1 MPSLKKFGTEP
12 TIPPFQPWTFLP
24 AFVRGQQTCLADPSW
39 DYEISFTNFLHPKFY
54 GNPIILET
62 RPRVSGLLHRVRAL
76 HLRYSPPRDFNHVL
90 VPFFRHHHWQYNSR
104 VFYLDYFWSP
114 NVRTLILNG
123 LPVLGAMMKQVC
135 WHSRRSKAYR
145 GLPEKPRTKR
155 GSREL
160 ESIYYG
166 GTPMRHRK
174 TACFGALVL
183 EPHFAQI
190 LRPLLATYMGK
201 VLAAAGSE
209 SFMVE
214 KSIAGSGA
222 RAEPL
227 QAAAQS
233 VATGISTVLLW
244 LADAIRHC
252 FLMLALLRPSRRT
265 RQNRNRQ
272 QSAASGC

>member
-1 MPSLKKFGTEP
+1 MSTHTFFSLCGPSPVATVKVPLS
-12 TIPPFQPWTFLP
+12 QPC
-24 AFVRGQQTCLADPSW
+24 FVHFFRPCFRGHDEA
-39 DYEISFTNFLHPKFY
+39 
-54 GNPIILET
+54 
-62 RPRVSGLLHRVRAL
+62 GLLAFEAL
-76 HLRYSPPRDFNHVL
+76 
-90 VPFFRHHHWQYNSR
+90 Q
-104 VFYLDYFWSP
+104 
-114 NVRTLILNG
+114 G
-123 LPVLGAMMKQVC
+123 LPRPA
-135 WHSRRSKAYR
+135 R
-145 GLPEKPRTKR
+145 GTRTKR
-155 GSREL
+155 GSRGL

-183 EPHFAQI
+183 EPHFAQSCG
-190 LRPLLATYMGK
+190 RFLLLTWGK
-201 VLAAAGSE
+201 VLSAAGSE

-272 QSAASGC
+272 QSAASGCQKHPSSRQARMCVFPQRGAYS

>member
-1 MPSLKKFGTEP
+1 
-12 TIPPFQPWTFLP
+12 
-24 AFVRGQQTCLADPSW
+24 
-39 DYEISFTNFLHPKFY
+39 
-54 GNPIILET
+54 
-62 RPRVSGLLHRVRAL
+62 
-76 HLRYSPPRDFNHVL
+76 
-90 VPFFRHHHWQYNSR
+90 
-104 VFYLDYFWSP
+104 
-114 NVRTLILNG
+114 
-123 LPVLGAMMKQVC
+123 MKQVR

-145 GLPEKPRTKR
+145 GLPEAR
-155 GSREL
+155 GQSEAHGDSNLYTMGVRPC
-160 ESIYYG
+160 G
-166 GTPMRHRK
+166 HRK
-174 TACFGALVL
+174 TACFGAVVL
-183 EPHFAQI
+183 EPHFAQSCG
-190 LRPLLATYMGK
+190 RFLLLTWGK

-244 LADAIRHC
+244 L
-252 FLMLALLRPSRRT
+252 MLALLRPSRRT

>member
-1 MPSLKKFGTEP
+1 MFGAVNALA
-12 TIPPFQPWTFLP
+12 FWT
-24 AFVRGQQTCLADPSW
+24 
-39 DYEISFTNFLHPKFY
+39 
-54 GNPIILET
+54 
-62 RPRVSGLLHRVRAL
+62 PRSGLPSCIESLL
-76 HLRYSPPRDFNHVL
+76 LKQNP
-90 VPFFRHHHWQYNSR
+90 
-104 VFYLDYFWSP
+104 
-114 NVRTLILNG
+114 TLISVKVPLSQPCFDHFFGPCFRGHDEAGLLAFEALQG
-123 LPVLGAMMKQVC
+123 LPRPAQGT
-135 WHSRRSKAYR
+135 
-145 GLPEKPRTKR
+145 RTKR
-155 GSREL
+155 GSRGL

-183 EPHFAQI
+183 EPHFAQSCG
-190 LRPLLATYMGK
+190 RFLLLTWGK

>member
-1 MPSLKKFGTEP
+1 MSGT
-12 TIPPFQPWTFLP
+12 
-24 AFVRGQQTCLADPSW
+24 
-39 DYEISFTNFLHPKFY
+39 
-54 GNPIILET
+54 IIEQNGD
-62 RPRVSGLLHRVRAL
+62 GLLEQSHMPVGWPLHIDGAVRQSCAHTVKVPLSQPCFDHFFGPCFRGHDEAGLLAFEAL
-76 HLRYSPPRDFNHVL
+76 
-90 VPFFRHHHWQYNSR
+90 Q
-104 VFYLDYFWSP
+104 
-114 NVRTLILNG
+114 G
-123 LPVLGAMMKQVC
+123 LPRPAQGT
-135 WHSRRSKAYR
+135 
-145 GLPEKPRTKR
+145 RTKR
-155 GSREL
+155 GSRGL

-183 EPHFAQI
+183 EPHFAQSCG
-190 LRPLLATYMGK
+190 RFLLLTWGK

>member
-1 MPSLKKFGTEP
+1 MVTAAVQLSRSHPLSQPCFDHFFGPCFRGHDEASL
-12 TIPPFQPWTFLP
+12 L
-24 AFVRGQQTCLADPSW
+24 AF
-39 DYEISFTNFLHPKFY
+39 E
-54 GNPIILET
+54 
-62 RPRVSGLLHRVRAL
+62 AL
-76 HLRYSPPRDFNHVL
+76 
-90 VPFFRHHHWQYNSR
+90 Q
-104 VFYLDYFWSP
+104 
-114 NVRTLILNG
+114 G
-123 LPVLGAMMKQVC
+123 LPRPA
-135 WHSRRSKAYR
+135 R
-145 GLPEKPRTKR
+145 GTRTKR
-155 GSREL
+155 GSRGL

-183 EPHFAQI
+183 EPHFAQSCG
-190 LRPLLATYMGK
+190 RFLLLTWGK

-209 SFMVE
+209 SFVVE

>member
-1 MPSLKKFGTEP
+1 MGRMQHAILIDLAKADRRWTEKKCTVKVPLSQPCFDHFFGP
-12 TIPPFQPWTFLP
+12 CF
-24 AFVRGQQTCLADPSW
+24 RGHDEA
-39 DYEISFTNFLHPKFY
+39 
-54 GNPIILET
+54 
-62 RPRVSGLLHRVRAL
+62 GLLAFEAL
-76 HLRYSPPRDFNHVL
+76 
-90 VPFFRHHHWQYNSR
+90 Q
-104 VFYLDYFWSP
+104 
-114 NVRTLILNG
+114 G
-123 LPVLGAMMKQVC
+123 LPRPA
-135 WHSRRSKAYR
+135 R
-145 GLPEKPRTKR
+145 GTRTKR
-155 GSREL
+155 GSRGL

-183 EPHFAQI
+183 EPHFAQSCG
-190 LRPLLATYMGK
+190 RFLLLTWGK

>member
-1 MPSLKKFGTEP
+1 
-12 TIPPFQPWTFLP
+12 
-24 AFVRGQQTCLADPSW
+24 
-39 DYEISFTNFLHPKFY
+39 
-54 GNPIILET
+54 
-62 RPRVSGLLHRVRAL
+62 
-76 HLRYSPPRDFNHVL
+76 
-90 VPFFRHHHWQYNSR
+90 
-104 VFYLDYFWSP
+104 
-114 NVRTLILNG
+114 
-123 LPVLGAMMKQVC
+123 
-135 WHSRRSKAYR
+135 
-145 GLPEKPRTKR
+145 
-155 GSREL
+155 
-160 ESIYYG
+160 
-166 GTPMRHRK
+166 MRHRK

-190 LRPLLATYMGK
+190 LRPLLATYIGK

-252 FLMLALLRPSRRT
+252 FLMLALLRRSRRT
-265 RQNRNRQ
+265 RQNRNQQ

>member
-1 MPSLKKFGTEP
+1 MKGTSCVRLGSFHARIVPSMCFATMMVLSVKVPLSQPCFDHFFGP
-12 TIPPFQPWTFLP
+12 
-24 AFVRGQQTCLADPSW
+24 C
-39 DYEISFTNFLHPKFY
+39 
-54 GNPIILET
+54 
-62 RPRVSGLLHRVRAL
+62 
-76 HLRYSPPRDFNHVL
+76 
-90 VPFFRHHHWQYNSR
+90 FR
-104 VFYLDYFWSP
+104 
-114 NVRTLILNG
+114 
-123 LPVLGAMMKQVC
+123 AMMKQVC

-145 GLPEKPRTKR
+145 GLPEAR
-155 GSREL
+155 GQSEAHGDSNLYTMGVRPCVTAKL
-160 ESIYYG
+160 PVLG
-166 GTPMRHRK
+166 GW
-174 TACFGALVL
+174 FWNL
-183 EPHFAQI
+183 I
-190 LRPLLATYMGK
+190 LLN
-201 VLAAAGSE
+201 LAAASCYLHGGRFWRQQVPSP
-209 SFMVE
+209 FMAE

>member
-1 MPSLKKFGTEP
+1 
-12 TIPPFQPWTFLP
+12 
-24 AFVRGQQTCLADPSW
+24 
-39 DYEISFTNFLHPKFY
+39 
-54 GNPIILET
+54 
-62 RPRVSGLLHRVRAL
+62 
-76 HLRYSPPRDFNHVL
+76 
-90 VPFFRHHHWQYNSR
+90 
-104 VFYLDYFWSP
+104 
-114 NVRTLILNG
+114 
-123 LPVLGAMMKQVC
+123 
-135 WHSRRSKAYR
+135 
-145 GLPEKPRTKR
+145 
-155 GSREL
+155 
-160 ESIYYG
+160 
-166 GTPMRHRK
+166 MRHRK

-183 EPHFAQI
+183 EPHFAQSCG
-190 LRPLLATYMGK
+190 RFLLLTWGK

-265 RQNRNRQ
+265 RQTEIGSKAPPAVAKSTPAAAKLGCAFSHSAERIVDELGLLYPENRGNLRKNM
-272 QSAASGC
+272 ASV

>member
-1 MPSLKKFGTEP
+1 MWKVLCLLLKHKPLRNPKLSLALPLGRFQFSVHVSPAVQVFGP
-12 TIPPFQPWTFLP
+12 CF
-24 AFVRGQQTCLADPSW
+24 RGHDEA
-39 DYEISFTNFLHPKFY
+39 
-54 GNPIILET
+54 
-62 RPRVSGLLHRVRAL
+62 GLLAFEAL
-76 HLRYSPPRDFNHVL
+76 
-90 VPFFRHHHWQYNSR
+90 Q
-104 VFYLDYFWSP
+104 
-114 NVRTLILNG
+114 G
-123 LPVLGAMMKQVC
+123 LPRPA
-135 WHSRRSKAYR
+135 R
-145 GLPEKPRTKR
+145 GTRTKR
-155 GSREL
+155 GSRGL

-183 EPHFAQI
+183 EPHFAQSCG
-190 LRPLLATYMGK
+190 RFLLLTWGK

>member
-1 MPSLKKFGTEP
+1 MFLT
-12 TIPPFQPWTFLP
+12 TFL
-24 AFVRGQQTCLADPSW
+24 G
-39 DYEISFTNFLHPKFY
+39 
-54 GNPIILET
+54 
-62 RPRVSGLLHRVRAL
+62 
-76 HLRYSPPRDFNHVL
+76 
-90 VPFFRHHHWQYNSR
+90 
-104 VFYLDYFWSP
+104 
-114 NVRTLILNG
+114 
-123 LPVLGAMMKQVC
+123 PVLGAMMKQVC

-145 GLPEKPRTKR
+145 GLPEARGQSE
-155 GSREL
+155 GSRGL
-160 ESIYYG
+160 ESIYYE

-183 EPHFAQI
+183 EPHFAQSCG
-190 LRPLLATYMGK
+190 RFLLLTWGK
-201 VLAAAGSE
+201 ALAAAGSE

>member
-1 MPSLKKFGTEP
+1 
-12 TIPPFQPWTFLP
+12 
-24 AFVRGQQTCLADPSW
+24 
-39 DYEISFTNFLHPKFY
+39 
-54 GNPIILET
+54 
-62 RPRVSGLLHRVRAL
+62 
-76 HLRYSPPRDFNHVL
+76 
-90 VPFFRHHHWQYNSR
+90 
-104 VFYLDYFWSP
+104 
-114 NVRTLILNG
+114 
-123 LPVLGAMMKQVC
+123 
-135 WHSRRSKAYR
+135 
-145 GLPEKPRTKR
+145 
-155 GSREL
+155 
-160 ESIYYG
+160 
-166 GTPMRHRK
+166 MRHRK

-183 EPHFAQI
+183 EPHFAQSCG
-190 LRPLLATYMGK
+190 RFLLLTRGK

-272 QSAASGC
+272 QRPPAVAKSTPTAAKLGCAFSHSAERIVDELGLLYPENRGNLRTNMASV